1 MNPILEKMNLLQTV
15 SDISEYTNFIVSEVN
30 DHVVR
35 IAVIDGEYHWHEH
48 DTDELFM
55 VLEGELFI
63 DLENNETIS
72 LLPGEIFK
80 VPAFTQH
87 RTRSTGRTV
96 NLCFETKEN
105 DIIGKS

>member
-48 DTDELFM
+48 DTRTM
-55 VLEGELFI
+55 
-63 DLENNETIS
+63 
-72 LLPGEIFK
+72 LLPHCALCNHNIPNLLTDLLTKSTNTRNNNHQYK
-80 VPAFTQH
+80 V
-87 RTRSTGRTV
+87 
-96 NLCFETKEN
+96 
-105 DIIGKS
+105 DI

>member
-96 NLCFETKEN
+96 NLCFEKKEN
-105 DIIGKS
+105 DIKGKS

>member
-15 SDISEYTNFIVSEVN
+15 SNISEYTNFIVSEVN

-105 DIIGKS
+105 DIKGS